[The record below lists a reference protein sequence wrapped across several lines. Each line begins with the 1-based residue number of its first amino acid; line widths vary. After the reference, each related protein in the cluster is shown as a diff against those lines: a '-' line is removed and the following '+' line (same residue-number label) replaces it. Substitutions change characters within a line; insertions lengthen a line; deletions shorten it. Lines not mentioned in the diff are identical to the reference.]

1 MGVEGARCLGASR
14 VKRAWKPGFWNS
26 SKVKTP
32 GCLPAFPSHSL
43 QQGYPFASRA
53 KNTLL
58 LHPGSQDPLPQPR
71 MFEEKFFD
79 TKEQLQKLK
88 EDMLLFQ
95 QVPMVEIDGMKLVQ
109 TRAILHYI
117 AKKCNLLG
125 NNLKDRALII
135 MYAEGTMDLM
145 ELLII
150 HPFLKPE
157 EQKQKLI
164 EIGNKAKNRY
174 FLAYEKV
181 LRTHGQNF
189 LVGNQISLADVQLI
203 EAILMVEER
212 RGGLPLTVLP
222 LWQCLDYSYTLL
234 LNPILLIYICKSFI
248 VIISFV
254 CRDNLFLL
262 YMIYIIC

>member
-1 MGVEGARCLGASR
+1 MSDKPILHYFNGRGRMESIRWLLATAGVE
-14 VKRAWKPGFWNS
+14 
-26 SKVKTP
+26 
-32 GCLPAFPSHSL
+32 
-43 QQGYPFASRA
+43 
-53 KNTLL
+53 
-58 LHPGSQDPLPQPR
+58 
-71 MFEEKFFD
+71 FEEKFFD

-88 EDMLLFQ
+88 EDKLLFQ

-117 AKKCNLLG
+117 AEKYNLLG

-150 HPFLKPE
+150 YPFLKPE

-164 EIGNKAKNRY
+164 EIDNKAKTRY

-189 LVGNQISLADVQLI
+189 LVGNQMSLADVQLI

-212 RGGLPLTVLP
+212 IPDVLSGFPLLQAFKTRMSNVPNIKKYLSP
-222 LWQCLDYSYTLL
+222 GSKRKPIPDASYVEK
-234 LNPILLIYICKSFI
+234 ILKIF
-248 VIISFV
+248 F
-254 CRDNLFLL
+254 
-262 YMIYIIC
+262 